1 MNTTSTQGLSLNAET
16 YERMFSARVSTPD
29 PQLAEYLNTYP
40 HKDKAWYPT
49 YKELA
54 TLLFHDDAESIYK
67 DIGPDLPDIPYDS
80 IGSKPSTAAAVR
92 MALGRPIQF
101 MIEAGSFTGKSAVNF
116 GRVVAED
123 GGLLMCIDPWTGDIN
138 MILQNFSHMSPR
150 KNGYPAIYTRFL
162 QQVVRSG
169 LEKTILPLP
178 MTAISGARLAKTL
191 NLKVDV
197 VYLDSA
203 HEFGETFFELHLFW
217 DLLLSGGILVG
228 DDIDYFP
235 SVRHDVYFFAA
246 QKGVHV
252 ETFDNTFL
260 IRKP

>member
-1 MNTTSTQGLSLNAET
+1 MNTNGLSLDAET
-16 YERMFSARVSTPD
+16 YDRMFSARVSTPD
-29 PQLAEYLNTYP
+29 SQLAEYLNTYS
-40 HKDKAWYPT
+40 HKDEPWYPT

-54 TLLFHDDAESIYK
+54 TLLFHDDADSIYK
-67 DIGPDLPDIPYDS
+67 DLPPALTDIPYDS
-80 IGSKPSTAAAVR
+80 IGSRSTTADAVR
-92 MALGRPIQF
+92 RALGRPIKF

-123 GGLLMCIDPWTGDIN
+123 GGLLLCIDPWTGDIN

-150 KNGYPAIYTRFL
+150 KNGFPAIYTRFL

-178 MTAISGARLAKTL
+178 MTSVSGARIAKTL

-217 DLLLSGGILVG
+217 DLLLPGGILVG

-235 SVRHDVYFFAA
+235 SVRHDVYLFAA
-246 QKGVHV
+246 QKGVRV
-252 ETFDNTFL
+252 ETFNNTFL
-260 IRKP
+260 IHKP